1 MAETATL
8 TVRVPAEIAARLDR
22 LAKTTF
28 LSKSRLAA
36 DAIAA
41 YLDEQEHQREK
52 IREGLADAEAGR
64 VVSHEEVAR
73 WLDSWGTEDELPPP
87 KCG

>member
-1 MAETATL
+1 MAGTAIL
-8 TVRVPAEIAARLDR
+8 TVHLPTEIDARLDR
-22 LAKTTF
+22 LARTT
-28 LSKSRLAA
+28 SIGKSDLAA

-41 YLDEQEHQREK
+41 YLEEQERQLER

-64 VVSHEEVAR
+64 VVAHEEVAR
-73 WLDSWGTEDELPPP
+73 WLESWGTEDELPPP

>member
-8 TVRVPAEIAARLDR
+8 TVQLPAEIDARLDR
-22 LAKTTF
+22 LARTASV
-28 LSKSRLAA
+28 SKSRLAA

-41 YLDEQEHQREK
+41 WLDEQERQLEK
-52 IREGLADAEAGR
+52 IHEGLIDAEAGR
-64 VVSHEEVAR
+64 VVAHEEVAR
-73 WLDSWGTEDELPPP
+73 WLESWGTEDELPPP

>member
-1 MAETATL
+1 MADTATL
-8 TVRVPAEIAARLDR
+8 TVRLPTEIEARLER
-22 LAKTTF
+22 LAKTTS
-28 LSKSRLAA
+28 LSKSKLAK
-36 DAIAA
+36 DAIVA
-41 YLDEQEHQREK
+41 YLDEQEHQLEK

-73 WLDSWGTEDELPPP
+73 WLDSWGTENELPPP